1 MEWHRFLR
9 ELTDENG
16 FSYMGVSLDTTEE
29 QRLAAEEYIAHL
41 AQKGVPKPSWW
52 KEFLQKIRMWWSNTR
67 FGSELHMT
75 HAQIETLLARAAR
88 KVRSRAV
95 VKENL
100 TTETDGYG
108 KVRSGTEEV
117 RFAAALRKPGDPNNA
132 EQKEKLTDGNVP
144 HVSGFMEWAGLKAQ
158 NLYADYE
165 FLYSRHHKYFSS
177 PEEAKAAV
185 ELVLAK
191 PEQVK
196 NVRKNLSFVGF
207 DEVTGDIYRIE
218 INPVI
223 TGKANHIR
231 SVFKIT
237 ADNYNEIKLE
247 PPRVLQ
253 PSSTALPGDGR
264 KTMTITNFMD
274 NISQNPENASGD
286 LSDVSD
292 KSDVSDELRFSL
304 ADYDEQTQDDIIAI
318 LRPFV
323 RQNIDMEPERYIAYL
338 KEKNVNIPDED
349 AAVFFRLAVIENDK
363 AARERIKR
371 ARDQWLFENF
381 PIFGEVAEFVGGADF
396 KIKPAGHE
404 GEEFTGSF
412 ISQEYNW
419 CHSI

>member
-1 MEWHRFLR
+1 MAQIA
-9 ELTDENG
+9 
-16 FSYMGVSLDTTEE
+16 DT
-29 QRLAAEEYIAHL
+29 ADVAEESQIYIFDRD
-41 AQKGVPKPSWW
+41 G
-52 KEFLQKIRMWWSNTR
+52 R
-67 FGSELHMT
+67 SEM
-75 HAQIETLLARAAR
+75 
-88 KVRSRAV
+88 
-95 VKENL
+95 
-100 TTETDGYG
+100 
-108 KVRSGTEEV
+108 
-117 RFAAALRKPGDPNNA
+117 AAALRKPGDPNNA
-132 EQKEKLTDGNVP
+132 YLKNQLRSGHVP
-144 HVSGFMEWAGLKAQ
+144 YVAGFMGWAGLKAK

-196 NVRKNLSFVGF
+196 DVRKNLSFVGF

-274 NISQNPENASGD
+274 NIPQNPENASGD
-286 LSDVSD
+286 LPE

-318 LRPFV
+318 LRPFAGA
-323 RQNIDMEPERYIAYL
+323 QYQYGCC
-338 KEKNVNIPDED
+338 NV
-349 AAVFFRLAVIENDK
+349 
-363 AARERIKR
+363 
-371 ARDQWLFENF
+371 
-381 PIFGEVAEFVGGADF
+381 
-396 KIKPAGHE
+396 
-404 GEEFTGSF
+404 
-412 ISQEYNW
+412 Y
-419 CHSI
+419 